1 LSSKEYTIAGYGLN
15 QILIEVAMVSRRR
28 TSFIMQFGL
37 SSDTNIMEA
46 SIKSRHFDIKT
57 IKAPRKRQKL
67 TKSTKN
73 DVQKINN

>member
-1 LSSKEYTIAGYGLN
+1 
-15 QILIEVAMVSRRR
+15 
-28 TSFIMQFGL
+28 MQFGL